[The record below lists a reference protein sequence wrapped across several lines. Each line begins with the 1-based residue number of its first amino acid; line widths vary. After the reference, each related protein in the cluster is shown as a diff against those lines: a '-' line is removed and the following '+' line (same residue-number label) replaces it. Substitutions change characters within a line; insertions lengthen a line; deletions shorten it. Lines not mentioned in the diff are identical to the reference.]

1 MGDSG
6 GRAYT
11 LKVASSAFLHISG
24 LFGSDVV
31 ENQCVIIITAH
42 HRAIGNTGYSFTSQ

>member
-1 MGDSG
+1 MDIYQIMGDSG

-11 LKVASSAFLHISG
+11 LKVASSAFLHIFG

-31 ENQCVIIITAH
+31 ENQCIIIIT
-42 HRAIGNTGYSFTSQ
+42 YSSSQSDW